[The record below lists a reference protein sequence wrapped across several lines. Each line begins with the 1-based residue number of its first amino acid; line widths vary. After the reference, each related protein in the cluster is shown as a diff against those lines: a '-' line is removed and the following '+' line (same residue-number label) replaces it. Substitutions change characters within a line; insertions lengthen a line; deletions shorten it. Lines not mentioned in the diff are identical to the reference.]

1 MNKDKK
7 EDSKTEG
14 YYLKELCEKSSTEID
29 EYIKEC
35 AETGRKELDDF
46 VKKT

>member
-7 EDSKTEG
+7 EELKTEDS
-14 YYLKELCEKSSTEID
+14 YIDELREKSSTEID

-35 AETGRKELDDF
+35 AEKGKKELDDF
-46 VKKT
+46 TKTP